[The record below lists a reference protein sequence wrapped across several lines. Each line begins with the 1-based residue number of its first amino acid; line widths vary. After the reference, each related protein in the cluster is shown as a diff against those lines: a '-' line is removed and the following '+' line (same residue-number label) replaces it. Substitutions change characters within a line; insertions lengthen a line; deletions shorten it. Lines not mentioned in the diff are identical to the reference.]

1 MSNGAVGV
9 PVAGGLAQSA
19 GIPWRPAF
27 QAAAL
32 KRWKRTRQ
40 AVAVRA
46 VSDPR
51 RQIQRAALKLF
62 QGIQHRTIALCEKT
76 LGNVHA
82 IVRIDADQ
90 VGVERGMVDLG

>member
-1 MSNGAVGV
+1 ME
-9 PVAGGLAQSA
+9 AGLSGRSLETLEAH
-19 GIPWRPAF
+19 
-27 QAAAL
+27 
-32 KRWKRTRQ
+32 RQ
-40 AVAVRA
+40 TVAVRA

-62 QGIQHRTIALCEKT
+62 QSIQHRTVALCEKT